1 VSEPVQSDTS
11 RKKRGWCF
19 CAGCILLPFLSL
31 LCLVGAY
38 FIVPPL
44 ANWLGIFGDDA
55 REVYQYAPD
64 PVASR
69 SLTES
74 FEELDIPG
82 VKVYVIPIKDQP
94 TQGAFIILDSSAGYA
109 GLDPLNPG
117 GEDEV
122 FLQVIKDITRRNRDE
137 NLRLAHITVEYR
149 DEYGER
155 ATSFTVDQE
164 VVEQFADGLIT
175 QKGFFAQIEIDL
187 VGTLEYL
194 GIEGMLEET
203 GQ

>member
-1 VSEPVQSDTS
+1 MSEPVQNDTS
-11 RKKRGWCF
+11 RKKRSWCF
-19 CAGCILLPFLSL
+19 CAGCILIPFLSI
-31 LCLVGAY
+31 LCLAGAY

-64 PVASR
+64 PAASR

-74 FEELDIPG
+74 FEALGIPG
-82 VKVYVIPIKDQP
+82 VKVYVIPIKEEP
-94 TQGAFIILDSSAGYA
+94 TQGAFIILDSSAGYT
-109 GLDPLNPG
+109 GLDPLNSG
-117 GEDEV
+117 DEDEV
-122 FLQVIKDITRRNRDE
+122 FLQVIQDITRRNREE
-137 NLRLAHITVEYR
+137 NLRLAHVTVEYR

-164 VVEQFADGLIT
+164 VVEQYADGLIT
-175 QKGFFAQIEIDL
+175 QKGLFAQIEIDL

-194 GIEGMLEET
+194 GIEGMLEEI